1 MPVYTILFEG
11 ESTQGA
17 TYLADAGFGQIRFGG
32 TATTAASFAIIGSG
46 QITFAGSCALAY
58 QFTGSGSTS
67 FAGAARLQAGYV
79 FVCDLVLI
87 FAGAGVETF
96 NQHYTGSGQIIF
108 NGLATTTQATYTTSG
123 SGRIT
128 FAGSSITTSNKPYTG
143 SGQIAFAGN
152 ATKIKANYNFVS
164 DSNHDGWTSI
174 TLDEMVSSS
183 VDYWSELST
192 DRSEA
197 LVLRGQATTTFND
210 SYTATGQIIFNG
222 LATTQAT
229 YTTSGSGGITFA
241 GSSIATPNKQ
251 YTGSGAIGFNGVGK
265 IKANYNFVAEGTGN
279 QGYTDIIISDWIE
292 EGTENWAELP
302 TNDLEGYVWNGQ
314 ADLQYGYV
322 CNGSGAIAFAG
333 NATLSTWFEAGSGQ
347 LTFNGSATT
356 QASYDYIGSGLL
368 RFTTPPINPLV
379 ADAEAMPVFF
389 GRVVSFPV
397 FAGKVKAAPAFRAK
411 ALVNA

>member
-123 SGRIT
+123 SG
-128 FAGSSITTSNKPYTG
+128 
-143 SGQIAFAGN
+143 
-152 ATKIKANYNFVS
+152 
-164 DSNHDGWTSI
+164 
-174 TLDEMVSSS
+174 
-183 VDYWSELST
+183 
-192 DRSEA
+192 
-197 LVLRGQATTTFND
+197 
-210 SYTATGQIIFNG
+210 
-222 LATTQAT
+222 
-229 YTTSGSGGITFA
+229 GITFA

-292 EGTENWAELP
+292 EGTENWATLP